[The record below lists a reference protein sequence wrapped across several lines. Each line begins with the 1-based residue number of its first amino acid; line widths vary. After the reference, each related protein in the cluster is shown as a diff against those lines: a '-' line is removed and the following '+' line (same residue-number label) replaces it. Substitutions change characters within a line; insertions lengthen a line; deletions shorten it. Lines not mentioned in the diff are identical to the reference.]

1 MDAHVLRTGER
12 CGAEG
17 ITSLATVHDSFGC
30 LPSRAEHFRKIIR
43 EQFVQMYEENDVLA
57 QVLEQARKDLGE
69 NAKLPDEPPQK
80 GALDIRNVLEAVFAF
95 A

>member
-1 MDAHVLRTGER
+1 MIALVCRRLAER
-12 CGAEG
+12 
-17 ITSLATVHDSFGC
+17 
-30 LPSRAEHFRKIIR
+30 FRKIIR

-69 NAKLPDEPPQK
+69 NTKSLPDKPPER
-80 GALDIRNVLEAVFAF
+80 GALDIRKVMDAEFAF

>member
-1 MDAHVLRTGER
+1 
-12 CGAEG
+12 
-17 ITSLATVHDSFGC
+17 
-30 LPSRAEHFRKIIR
+30 
-43 EQFVQMYEENDVLA
+43 MYEENDVLA

-80 GALDIRNVLEAVFAF
+80 GALDIRNVLEAEFAF